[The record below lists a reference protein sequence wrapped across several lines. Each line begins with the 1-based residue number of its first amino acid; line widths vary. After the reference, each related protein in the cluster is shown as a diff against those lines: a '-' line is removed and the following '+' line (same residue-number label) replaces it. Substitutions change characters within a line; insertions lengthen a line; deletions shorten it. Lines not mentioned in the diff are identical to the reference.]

1 MNRRAGSTKDE
12 IVKLLRQRGSLTA
25 GDLARE
31 VGITSVAVRQHLDV
45 LTASGLVAAATE
57 RRPIGRPRRVYS
69 LTERADELFPKA
81 YHTLAN
87 VILEQLQER
96 VGGGGVLELFDDRR
110 RWLERQYRP
119 RVEGKCL
126 AERVA
131 TVAQIQEENGY
142 MAEWE
147 QRDDGSFVLRE
158 HNCPICKV
166 ACNFPQACQKE
177 MELLANLLDA
187 DITREQHMARGDRM
201 CSYVIRS
208 LPRPDPLP

>member
-1 MNRRAGSTKDE
+1 MNRRAGSSKDE
-12 IVKLLRQRGSLTA
+12 ILKLLRQCGGMTA
-25 GDLARE
+25 SDLARE
-31 VGITSVAVRQHLDV
+31 IGITSVAVRQHLDV
-45 LTASGLVAAATE
+45 LAASGLVAAATE

-69 LTERADELFPKA
+69 LTERADDLFPKA
-81 YHTLAN
+81 YHALAN

-96 VGGGGVLELFDDRR
+96 EGAGGVLELFDGRR

-119 RVEGKCL
+119 AVDGKGL
-126 AERVA
+126 EERVA
-131 TVAQIQEENGY
+131 AVAQIQEENGY

-147 QRDDGSFVLRE
+147 KREDGSFVLSE

-187 DITREQHMARGDRM
+187 DITREQHMLRGDRM

-208 LPRPDPLP
+208 LPEPLS

>member
-1 MNRRAGSTKDE
+1 M
-12 IVKLLRQRGSLTA
+12 KLLRQRGGMTA

-31 VGITSVAVRQHLDV
+31 MAITSVAVRQHLEV
-45 LTASGLVAAATE
+45 LTASGLVAATTE
-57 RRPIGRPRRVYS
+57 RRPVGRPRRVYS
-69 LTERADELFPKA
+69 LTERADDLFPKA

-96 VGGGGVLELFDDRR
+96 EGGGGVLELFDGRR

-119 RVEGKCL
+119 RVEGKGL

-142 MAEWE
+142 MTEWE

-177 MELLANLLDA
+177 MELLSNLLDA
-187 DITREQHMARGDRM
+187 DLTRDEHMLRGDRM

-208 LPRPDPLP
+208 RPHPEPRS